1 MKPYWIAFNIYVIW
15 FEFEVENGNTEIAHS
30 SPASCIEQREDC
42 FEEYY
47 GITMTWVGFEFTNW
61 NNLEALEEILQ
72 SRHKKLSR
80 LRKTTA

>member
-47 GITMTWVGFEFTNW
+47 GITMT
-61 NNLEALEEILQ
+61 
-72 SRHKKLSR
+72 
-80 LRKTTA
+80 